1 MASNYIVL
9 STITIYI
16 NLQPDIL
23 TEIVE
28 KSNYLF
34 IGIFT
39 IEMLFK
45 LVAEGGLQYIKDI
58 FNVFD
63 GIIVILRS
71 VDESQSMHLLSKRDT
86 NLTSHFYQYYTCW
99 SILGLIIFN
108 FN

>member
-9 STITIYI
+9 STIIIFI

-63 GIIVILRS
+63 GIIVILML
-71 VDESQSMHLLSKRDT
+71 E
-86 NLTSHFYQYYTCW
+86 YTR
-99 SILGLIIFN
+99 FN
-108 FN
+108 YI